1 MRTTH
6 IASLAAVS
14 ILLTASLSHAQDR
27 TTARDD
33 GAAPCELLVSGIGR
47 KLHGIDGALDRL
59 SQLARLGTPEDRE
72 RLAGIREEFA
82 GKRDRLQEQFAR
94 AIENVDLSCE
104 ECVAKACRRMRP
116 KLVEV
121 RDRLGISLR
130 ELLRA
135 ETGARRAI
143 ATTKR
148 VGHAIRTTDRAVIRA
163 AQLAK
168 KTEDGEEAFPGLRRA
183 FELQEEAKQALAAG
197 RFEPAMKM
205 TLRARDLVGR
215 TMRDALDS
223 ADVAA
228 VRRRVVEY
236 WKQTNR
242 MIERIEDRIDPE
254 KNPKAARLLTMAEQ
268 EQARARELAE
278 DHPYR
283 AVRNARHARR
293 IVNEMTGFHRR
304 ARHCE
309 DRVDRLR
316 ERIDHAEEIV
326 EESGDEKA
334 GRILDKGIS
343 HYSRGVELCEQGNA
357 GRATAQFDIASKLVA
372 KAVDIAKG
380 NTPKSHAIDREIRKT
395 GLVVRRAARVA
406 ETDAQ
411 KARVERA
418 EELVEEARER
428 KDNARVSLE
437 LLDKATDIA
446 FNVIANAGGDNDQE
460 DDR

>member
-6 IASLAAVS
+6 IASLAAVG
-14 ILLTASLSHAQDR
+14 ILLTVSLARAQDR
-27 TTARDD
+27 TTTRDD
-33 GAAPCELLVSGIGR
+33 GTAPCEFLIR
-47 KLHGIDGALDRL
+47 RIERELHGIDGALDRL
-59 SQLARLGTPEDRE
+59 SQLARLGTPEDRARVARIHE
-72 RLAGIREEFA
+72 DFA
-82 GKRDRLQEQFAR
+82 GKRDRLREKYTQV
-94 AIENVDLSCE
+94 IDNVDLSCE
-104 ECVAKACRRMRP
+104 ECVAGACRRMRS

-121 RDRLGISLR
+121 HDRLGVSLR
-130 ELLRA
+130 ELLQA
-135 ETGARRAI
+135 ETRVRRAV
-143 ATTKR
+143 ATAKR
-148 VGHAIRTTDRAVIRA
+148 VGHAIRITDRAVLRA
-163 AQLAK
+163 AQLAR
-168 KTEDGEEAFPGLRRA
+168 KTDDGDEAFPGLRRA
-183 FELQEEAKQALAAG
+183 FELQEEARQALAAG

-254 KNPKAARLLTMAEQ
+254 KNPRAARLLAMAGQ

-293 IVNEMTGFHRR
+293 IVNELTGFHRR

-309 DRVDRLR
+309 DRVERLG
-316 ERIDHAEEIV
+316 ERIGDAEEIV

-334 GRILDKGIS
+334 ARILEKGVS
-343 HYSRGVELCEQGNA
+343 HYTRGVELCEQGNA
-357 GRATAQFDIASKLVA
+357 ARATAQFDIASKLVA

-380 NTPKSHAIDREIRKT
+380 NTPKSHAVDREIRKT
-395 GLVVRRAARVA
+395 GLVVRHAGRVA
-406 ETDAQ
+406 ETDEQ

-418 EELVEEARER
+418 EKLVEEARER

-446 FNVIANAGGDNDQE
+446 FGVIARAGGDNDRE